1 MTGLARAL
9 RDVVRYRELVLL
21 LVERDLKARYKRS
34 VLGMFWS
41 LLNPLLQMAVLSV
54 VFSLIMRVDLPAFPL
69 FLLAGLLPW
78 TLVSVSVV
86 GASVSLLN
94 NQALIRKVAVP
105 QMVYPLAIV
114 GSKLVDTLLSLVPL
128 AAIAAA
134 FGRPP
139 GPTWIFLPVALLLVT
154 LFTVGISV
162 LLASLTVFYRD
173 LRHLTEVLIQV
184 WFYLTPIFYPL
195 EYLQDLPYPWLKYAL
210 LANPA
215 APLVELF
222 HASVYQGRLP
232 SAETLAWATAVAA
245 GSFAIG
251 LIAFL
256 RRQHEHIN
264 AF

>member
-1 MTGLARAL
+1 MTPVVRSL
-9 RDVVRYRELVLL
+9 RDVARYRELVLL

-34 VLGMFWS
+34 ALGMFWS

-54 VFSLIMRVDLPAFPL
+54 VFSVIMRVDLPAFPL

-78 TLVSVSVV
+78 TLISVSITS
-86 GASVSLLN
+86 ASVSLLN
-94 NQALIRKVAVP
+94 NQGLIRKVAVP

-128 AAIAAA
+128 AVIAAA

-139 GPTWIFLPVALLLVT
+139 GLSWIFLPAALALVT
-154 LFTVGISV
+154 MFTVGLAV
-162 LLASLTVFYRD
+162 LFSSLTVFYRD
-173 LRHLTEVLIQV
+173 MRHLTEILMQV
-184 WFYLTPIFYPL
+184 WFYLTPIFYPA
-195 EYLQDLPYPWLKYAL
+195 EYLMDLPYPWLKYAL

-215 APLVELF
+215 APLVEVF
-222 HASVYQGRLP
+222 HASLYRGTFP
-232 SAETLAWATAVAA
+232 SEATLAGATAAA
-245 GSFAIG
+245 LGSLALG
-251 LIAFL
+251 LFVFL

>member
-1 MTGLARAL
+1 MSSLVQSLRA
-9 RDVVRYRELVLL
+9 VVRFRELVLL

-54 VFSLIMRVDLPAFPL
+54 VFSVIMRVDLPAFPL

-78 TLVSVSVV
+78 TLVSVSITA
-86 GASVSLLN
+86 ASVSLLN
-94 NQALIRKVAVP
+94 NQGLIRKVAVP

-128 AAIAAA
+128 AIIATA

-139 GPTWIFLPVALLLVT
+139 GLSWIFLPAALVLVT
-154 LFTVGISV
+154 LFTVGMAV
-162 LLASLTVFYRD
+162 LFSSLTVFYRD
-173 LRHLTEVLIQV
+173 MRHLTEILMQV
-184 WFYLTPIFYPL
+184 WFYLTPIFYPVD
-195 EYLQDLPYPWLKYAL
+195 YLLNLPYPWLKYAL

-215 APLVELF
+215 APLVEVF
-222 HASVYQGRLP
+222 HASVYQGTFP
-232 SAETLAWATAVAA
+232 SAEAIAWATATAL
-245 GSFAIG
+245 GSMALG
-251 LIAFL
+251 LFVFL